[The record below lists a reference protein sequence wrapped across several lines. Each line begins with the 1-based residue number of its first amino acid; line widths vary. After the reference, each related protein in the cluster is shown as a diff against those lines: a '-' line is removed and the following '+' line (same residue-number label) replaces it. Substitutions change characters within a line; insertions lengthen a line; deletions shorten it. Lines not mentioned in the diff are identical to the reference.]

1 MEAGA
6 IPELAELTLNPAI
19 WLALFFTPILASFPI
34 AYIWPQRQDDF
45 ARKLP
50 VLSVLGLFVSFLITL
65 FILFRVEEGRYV
77 YPWLTSLGI
86 NFVFV
91 VDYLSKYMGALT
103 GFIAFI
109 IGVYG
114 LEYMKEDYRLGW
126 YWFFFNL
133 FTASMLLV
141 VYSDNLFMLLI
152 GWEGLGIASWG
163 LIGHWFRDD
172 DELSYVGVLNR
183 TVGPLKMFW
192 SPSTGG
198 WRAISTIRVGDMPMF
213 LAVAAIYAL
222 TGSLDISQIHWEQ
235 LFESIGTA
243 GTVILLIAFLM
254 GPFTKSAQLP
264 FSEWL
269 MTAMTGPTTVSALL
283 HSATM
288 VAAGTYLFMRLSW
301 YIQPWNVHLPG
312 VELIYLFVLF
322 LGLISSLYGALVAL
336 ASRERKV
343 LLAASTMSSLGLMF
357 AAAAASKWVGLFA
370 IIVAFWYLITHAFA
384 KATLFLVAG
393 HIIHETH
400 DRFLG
405 GDREVFSKM
414 KVTAIVTLFATVVLA
429 GIPPLTAYWVKSAMD
444 EVLHELIYEVNALP
458 LILLVTI
465 SAIYSAFLAKFFALN
480 FWKGKHVHLHLHGG
494 GVMKTAYSIMVSML
508 LVLLAVIFLG
518 IDEKAGEFVHA
529 GLASTSF
536 MVGTLVLV
544 TYVIGF
550 MKPEHES
557 KVGQVLYDR
566 FYMMALNDYIVPK
579 VGWAIAWVV
588 DIFNR
593 AVDFFTHTFIPGLFE
608 ALSYAVRVIQNGSLE
623 RYARIVVSVVLLIL
637 VAVSMVGWW

>member
-1 MEAGA
+1 MEAA
-6 IPELAELTLNPAI
+6 ALMDLELNPGI
-19 WLALFFTPILASFPI
+19 WLALFFAPILASFPI
-34 AYIWPQRQDDF
+34 AFIWPRRQDSF

-50 VLSVLGLFVSFLITL
+50 ILSVFGLFISFLITL

-77 YPWLTSLGI
+77 YPWLPSIGI

-91 VDYLSKYMGALT
+91 ADYLSKYMGALT
-103 GFIAFI
+103 GFIAFT

-172 DELSYVGVLNR
+172 DELSYVGVMDR
-183 TVGPLKMFW
+183 KVGPLKMFW

-213 LAVAAIYAL
+213 LAVAAIFAS
-222 TGSLDISQIHWEQ
+222 TGTLDISQIHWGE
-235 LFESIGTA
+235 LFEKIGTA
-243 GTVILLIAFLM
+243 GTVILFLAFLM

-288 VAAGTYLFMRLSW
+288 VAAGTYLFMRISW
-301 YIQPWNVHLPG
+301 YIKPWEIHLPG
-312 VELIYLFVLF
+312 VEIVYTLVLF
-322 LGLISSLYGALVAL
+322 LGLVSSLYGASVAL

-357 AAAAASKWVGLFA
+357 ASASASYWLGEFA
-370 IIVAFWYLITHAFA
+370 VIVAFWYLITHAFA

-414 KVTAIVTLFATVVLA
+414 KLTAIVTLFATVTLA

-444 EVLHELIYEVNALP
+444 EVMEKLVHDVGILP
-458 LILLVTI
+458 FVLLVTI

-480 FWKGKHVHLHLHGG
+480 FWKGRHVHLHLHGG
-494 GVMKTAYSIMVSML
+494 GVMKTAYTAMVSML
-508 LVLLAVIFLG
+508 LVLLAVIYLG
-518 IDEKAGEFVHA
+518 IDHAGEEFIHA
-529 GLASTSF
+529 GMAEVSF
-536 MVGTLVLV
+536 MVGILVLV
-544 TYVIGF
+544 AYVVGF
-550 MKPEHES
+550 AKPEHENA
-557 KVGQVLYDR
+557 VGRVLYDR
-566 FYMMALNDYIVPK
+566 VYVMALNDYIVPK
-579 VGWAIAWVV
+579 IGWAIAWIV

-593 AVDFFTHTFIPGLFE
+593 LLDFIAHTFIPALFE
-608 ALSYAVRVIQNGSLE
+608 ALSMSVRVVQSGSLE
-623 RYARIVVSVVLLIL
+623 RYTKIVVSLVLGILFVVS
-637 VAVSMVGWW
+637 VAGWF

>member
-1 MEAGA
+1 MEAA
-6 IPELAELTLNPAI
+6 ALMELELNPGI
-19 WLALFFTPILASFPI
+19 WLALFFVPILASFPI
-34 AYIWPQRQDDF
+34 AFIWPKRQDSF

-50 VLSVLGLFVSFLITL
+50 LLSVLGLFISFLITL
-65 FILFRVEEGRYV
+65 FILFRVQEGRYA
-77 YPWLTSLGI
+77 YPWLESIGI

-103 GFIAFI
+103 GFIAFT

-114 LEYMKEDYRLGW
+114 LEYMKDDYRLGW

-172 DELSYVGVLNR
+172 DELSYVGIIDR
-183 TVGPLKMFW
+183 KVGPLSMFW

-213 LAVAAIYAL
+213 LAVAAIFAL
-222 TGSLDISQIHWEQ
+222 TGTLDISQIPWGE
-235 LFESIGTA
+235 LFAKIGTA
-243 GTVILLIAFLM
+243 GTVVLLLAFLM

-288 VAAGTYLFMRLSW
+288 VAAGTYLFMRISW
-301 YIQPWNVHLPG
+301 YIKPWEIHLAG
-312 VELIYLFVLF
+312 VEIVYIIVLF
-322 LGLISSLYGALVAL
+322 LGLISSLYGASVAL

-357 AAAAASKWVGLFA
+357 ASSAASFWVGGFA
-370 IIVAFWYLITHAFA
+370 VTVAFWYLLTHAFA

-393 HIIHETH
+393 HLIHETH

-414 KVTAIVTLFATVVLA
+414 KITAIVTLFATITLA
-429 GIPPLTAYWVKSAMD
+429 GIPPLTAFWVKSAMD
-444 EVLHELIYEVNALP
+444 EAMEKLIHDVGILP
-458 LILLVTI
+458 FILLVAI
-465 SAIYSAFLAKFFALN
+465 SLLYSAFLAKFFTLN

-494 GVMKTAYSIMVSML
+494 GVMKTAYTAMVSML
-508 LVLLAVIFLG
+508 LVLLAVIYFG
-518 IDEKAGEFVHA
+518 IDHAGEEFVHA
-529 GLASTSF
+529 GTAEVSF
-536 MVGTLVLV
+536 TVGILVLV
-544 TYVIGF
+544 AYIVGF
-550 MKPEHES
+550 AKPEHES
-557 KVGQVLYDR
+557 ALGKVLYDR
-566 FYMMALNDYIVPK
+566 VYVMALNDLIIPK
-579 VGWAIAWVV
+579 IGWAFAWVV

-593 AVDFFTHTFIPGLFE
+593 FLDFIAHTFLPALFE
-608 ALSYAVRVIQNGSLE
+608 GISISIRSVQSGSLE
-623 RYARIVVSVVLLIL
+623 RYAKIVVSLILVILFVVSVV
-637 VAVSMVGWW
+637 GWF